1 MRRKLGC
8 ALFVVCISFG
18 LLCMGQ
24 ITTWFHVGAIGSEGS
39 VNWTQG
45 WIRVIGCG
53 IPADNAT
60 TETQGKLLARRA
72 ALMDAQ
78 RGLLEVIEGV
88 RVDAHSTMINLMAN
102 DAVRTAV
109 SGTLQYAQVV
119 EGSDKWAVPEKRFL
133 FFFKRPGDWREGEY
147 QITLQYNLDH
157 LLLCVYPEGN
167 AVNKGDESGVTAQ
180 ACDYTGV
187 VIDARGLGIHP
198 SLFIKLVDPQGN
210 PVAEAIAAAY
220 VPSAGYTL
228 SIPDASVENAKNDPR
243 VGDNPLA
250 IQALGLADTPYCLII
265 SQADATSIREI
276 AVATNILMRGG
287 GSVLV
292 VAD

>member
-1 MRRKLGC
+1 MRRKVSF
-8 ALFVVCISFG
+8 AVFVISIFFG

-24 ITTWFHVGAIGSEGS
+24 ITTWFHVGATGSEGS

-45 WIRVIGCG
+45 WIHVTGYG
-53 IPADNAT
+53 IPPDNAA
-60 TETQGKLLARRA
+60 TEAQGKLLARRA
-72 ALMDAQ
+72 AIMDAQ
-78 RGLLEVIEGV
+78 RGLLEVIQGIQV
-88 RVDAHSTMINLMAN
+88 NAHSTMINLMAN

-119 EGSDKWAVPEKRFL
+119 EGSDKWTVPEKRFL

-167 AVNKGDESGVTAQ
+167 AVNKGGESEVTAQ
-180 ACDYTGV
+180 VCDYTGV
-187 VIDARGLGIHP
+187 VIDARGLGIQP
-198 SLFIKLVDPQGN
+198 SLFIKLVDPQGKL
-210 PVAEAIAAAY
+210 VAEAVAAAY

-265 SQADATSIREI
+265 SQADATLIREI

-292 VAD
+292 VTD